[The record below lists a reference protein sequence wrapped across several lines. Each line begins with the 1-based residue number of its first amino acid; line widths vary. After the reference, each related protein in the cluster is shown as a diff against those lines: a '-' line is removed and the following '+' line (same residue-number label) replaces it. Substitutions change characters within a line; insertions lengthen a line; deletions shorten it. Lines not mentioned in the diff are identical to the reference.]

1 MKKYIKTILYLS
13 GLIIAD
19 IGIAFV
25 LYAIHTPLFIR
36 TFVCSLFFFTLC
48 FRYQNKIFGD

>member
-19 IGIAFV
+19 IGIAFA
-25 LYAIHTPLFIR
+25 LYAIHTPLFLR
-36 TFVCSLFFFTLC
+36 TFICSLFFSILC